1 MSNASFDDLIFDTD
15 PDLDAIRVLE
25 DRLYEFNIQATGHT
39 DGVLYDIFLHD
50 QNVAENGGA
59 DVWTWGATCYFRAV
73 DGIRAA
79 LAQVGCPDRRID
91 RLCITCCWPS
101 QLSHHAGCRRDRS
114 RRECDGLL
122 VAITSGHHGPR
133 HSCDLV
139 GERDRSDLGRPPR
152 QQCGKPG
159 PMFGAMDLGIADDGE
174 RTRGE
179 QAAQIAIALF
189 ADTAEL
195 VLAPARVLLRHKPD
209 PGRKIPPRSESLR
222 ISDAGDQSRGEHR
235 TNAGNLI
242 QPLARLIGSVPGYDL
257 TVKVEN
263 LHL

>member
-1 MSNASFDDLIFDTD
+1 MSA
-15 PDLDAIRVLE
+15 
-25 DRLYEFNIQATGHT
+25 
-39 DGVLYDIFLHD
+39 
-50 QNVAENGGA
+50 
-59 DVWTWGATCYFRAV
+59 
-73 DGIRAA
+73 
-79 LAQVGCPDRRID
+79 
-91 RLCITCCWPS
+91 
-101 QLSHHAGCRRDRS
+101 RS
-114 RRECDGLL
+114 RSCRKRYGFL
-122 VAITSGHHGPR
+122 VAITLGHYGPR

-139 GERDRSDLGRPPR
+139 GKRDRGHLGGPPR
-152 QQCGKPG
+152 QQCRKPG
-159 PMFGAMDLGIADDGE
+159 PMFGAMDLGIADDGQ
-174 RTRGE
+174 RACRE

-195 VLAPARVLLRHKPD
+195 VLAPTRVLLRHEPD
-209 PGRKIPPRSESLR
+209 PGREIPPRSESLR